1 MKNRRL
7 NLKNR
12 TFITTLAATVLFA
25 LSLCALPVH
34 AQQDGQ
40 PVTVN
45 VSKKKMAVNENLT
58 VEISTSM
65 PIDQDYFAGP
75 AFKDFVILSGPNFM
89 RSMVANYVNGQSRTE
104 QKTSITYLVQP
115 KKEGT
120 LYIEPAMI
128 SVKGKK
134 YQTQR
139 IAIEVGK
146 AIEGQQT
153 AQRMSNPAASAR
165 ENIHLVAEVSDRN
178 PYVGEPFTVTYK
190 LYYRMNIGRL
200 SVNQVPKFDTFWT
213 QVYTEADIPENK
225 MENQGYYRDELY
237 RVITYHKVLLIPQKE
252 GRQTIQP
259 LSLSMLAEVGTGQY
273 DYWGDEITRTAPYSI
288 SSAPIEINVHAL
300 PLKDRPENF
309 SGGVGQ
315 FTMKTS
321 LSKSEVNTGESAT
334 LTIDVRGTGN
344 ISQIRMPEPTFPAE
358 IERYDPKLQTSTS
371 LAAAGLSGSLN
382 EQFVLIPRVKGEYE
396 IPEIEFSYFDPDAGK
411 YVTLHAEETILK
423 VSGEDIANQPA
434 TQRPGPKAAEK
445 ANVNYLNTDIG
456 FIRLNTDL
464 KPASYQPFY
473 DRFWYTLLFI
483 LPLALIPL
491 LLLKRLYE
499 ASVDRNFPQAKAK
512 KAAHAARVR
521 LSKAKKALD
530 RKDYQAFYYETEK
543 ALYSFISD
551 KLKLS
556 RKDASIDRIHK
567 EVIAHGAED
576 SVAQELI
583 DALEACNQAR
593 YAGFAPSQAETDY
606 QIAAKAIVNVNKSIK
621 G

>member
-1 MKNRRL
+1 M
-7 NLKNR
+7 KNR
-12 TFITTLAATVLFA
+12 TFFTTTLAAIMLFA
-25 LSLCALPVH
+25 LSCSLPIY
-34 AQQDGQ
+34 AQDGGQ

-45 VSKKKMAVNENLT
+45 VSKKKMAVNENLIM
-58 VEISTSM
+58 EISTSLPM
-65 PIDQDYFAGP
+65 DQDYFAGP
-75 AFKDFVILSGPNFM
+75 AFENFTILTGPNFM
-89 RSMVANYVNGQSRTE
+89 RSMVANFVNGQSRTE
-104 QKTSITYLVQP
+104 QKTTITYLVQP

-128 SVKGKK
+128 SAKGKK

-153 AQRMSNPAASAR
+153 AQRMSNPATSAR

-213 QVYTEADIPENK
+213 QVYTETDIPENK
-225 MENQGYYRDELY
+225 MDNQGYYRDELY

-259 LSLSMLAEVGTGQY
+259 LSLSMLTEVGTGQY

-288 SSAPIEINVHAL
+288 SSAPIEINVQPL

-321 LSKSEVNTGESAT
+321 LSKPKVNTGESVT
-334 LTIDVRGTGN
+334 LTIDVLGSGN

-371 LAAAGLSGSLN
+371 LAATGLRGSLN
-382 EQFVLIPRVKGEYE
+382 EQFILIPRVKGEYR

-411 YVTLHAEETILK
+411 YVTLHSEETILK
-423 VSGEDIANQPA
+423 VSGEDVASQT

-464 KPASYQPFY
+464 KPSSYQPFY
-473 DRFWYTLLFI
+473 DRFWYILLFV
-483 LPLALIPL
+483 LPLVLIPL
-491 LLLKRLYE
+491 LLLKRLYD
-499 ASVDRNFPQAKAK
+499 ASVDRNSPQAKAK
-512 KAAHAARVR
+512 KAAHAARAR
-521 LSKAKKALD
+521 LGKAKKALD

-543 ALYSFISD
+543 VLYSFISD

-556 RKDASIDRIHK
+556 RKDASIDRIYK

-576 SVAQELI
+576 TVAQELI

-593 YAGFAPSQAETDY
+593 YAGFDPSRAETDY
-606 QIAAKAIVNVNKSIK
+606 QNATKAIVNVNKSIK

>member
-1 MKNRRL
+1 M
-7 NLKNR
+7 KNR
-12 TFITTLAATVLFA
+12 TFITILAATVLFA
-25 LSLCALPVH
+25 LSLCALPVY

-58 VEISTSM
+58 VEISTSLPM
-65 PIDQDYFAGP
+65 DQDYFAGP
-75 AFKDFVILSGPNFM
+75 AFADFIVLSGPNFM
-89 RSMVANYVNGQSRTE
+89 RSMVANYMNGQSRTE
-104 QKTSITYLVQP
+104 QKTSITYLIQP

-153 AQRMSNPAASAR
+153 AQRMSNPTASAR
-165 ENIHLVAEVSDRN
+165 ENIHLVAEVSDLN

-200 SVNQVPKFDTFWT
+200 SVNQIPKFDTFWT

-225 MENQGYYRDELY
+225 AENRGYYRDELY
-237 RVITYHKVLLIPQKE
+237 HVVTYYKVLLIPQKE
-252 GRQTIQP
+252 GKHTIQP

-288 SSAPIEINVHAL
+288 SSIPIEINVQAL

-321 LSKSEVNTGESAT
+321 LSKSEVNTGESST

-371 LAAAGLSGSLN
+371 LAAASLRGALN
-382 EQFVLIPRVKGEYE
+382 EQFVLIPRVKGEYK

-423 VSGEDIANQPA
+423 VSGEDITNQSA

-445 ANVNYLNTDIG
+445 TNVNYLSTDIG

-464 KPASYQPFY
+464 KPASYRPFY
-473 DRFWYTLLFI
+473 DGFWYTLLFV

-499 ASVDRNFPQAKAK
+499 ASVDRNSPQAKAK
-512 KAAHAARVR
+512 RAVHAARAR

-530 RKDYQAFYYETEK
+530 RKDYQAFYRETEK

>member
-1 MKNRRL
+1 MKNE
-7 NLKNR
+7 
-12 TFITTLAATVLFA
+12 TFITTLAATMLLA
-25 LSLCALPVH
+25 LSFCALPIH

-89 RSMVANYVNGQSRTE
+89 RSMVANFVNGQSRTE
-104 QKTSITYLVQP
+104 QKTSITYFVQP

-146 AIEGQQT
+146 AIEGQQA

-165 ENIHLVAEVSDRN
+165 ENVHLVAEVSDRN
-178 PYVGEPFTVTYK
+178 PYIGEPFTVTYK

-225 MENQGYYRDELY
+225 TENQGYYRDELY
-237 RVITYHKVLLIPQKE
+237 HVITYHKVLLIPQKE

-288 SSAPIEINVHAL
+288 SSAPIEINVQ
-300 PLKDRPENF
+300 PIPQKDRPGNF

-321 LSKSEVNTGESAT
+321 LSKSEVNAGESIT
-334 LTIDVRGTGN
+334 LTIDVQGTGN

-371 LAAAGLSGSLN
+371 LGATGLRGSLN
-382 EQFVLIPRVKGEYE
+382 EQFVLIPRVKGEYK

-411 YVTLHAEETILK
+411 YVTLHSEEMTLK
-423 VSGEDIANQPA
+423 VSGEGIATQPA
-434 TQRPGPKAAEK
+434 TQRPGPKTAEK
-445 ANVNYLNTDIG
+445 TNVNYLNTDIG
-456 FIRLNTDL
+456 FIQLNTDL

-473 DRFWYTLLFI
+473 DRFWYMLLFV

-499 ASVDRNFPQAKAK
+499 ASVDRNSPQAKAK
-512 KAAHAARVR
+512 KAAHAARTR
-521 LSKAKKALD
+521 LGKAKKALD

-556 RKDASIDRIHK
+556 RKDASIARIHK

-593 YAGFAPSQAETDY
+593 YAGFEPSRAETDY
-606 QIAAKAIVNVNKSIK
+606 QNATKAIVNVNKSIK

>member
-1 MKNRRL
+1 MKNRRHI
-7 NLKNR
+7 LKNG
-12 TFITTLAATVLFA
+12 TFTTMAAIMLFA
-25 LSLCALPVH
+25 WSFCVH
-34 AQQDGQ
+34 PAYAQEDGQ

-58 VEISTSM
+58 VEISTSL
-65 PIDQDYFAGP
+65 PLDQDHFAGP
-75 AFKDFVILSGPNFM
+75 AFEDFVILSGPNFM
-89 RSMVANYVNGQSRTE
+89 RSMVASYVNGQGRTE
-104 QKTSITYLVQP
+104 QKTTITYLVQP
-115 KKEGT
+115 KKEGM
-120 LYIEPAMI
+120 LHIEPAMV
-128 SVKGKK
+128 SSKGKK

-139 IAIEVGK
+139 TPIEVGK

-153 AQRMSNPAASAR
+153 AQRLSNPAASAR
-165 ENIHLVAEVSDRN
+165 ENVHLVAEVSDRS

-190 LYYRMNIGRL
+190 LYFRMNIGRL
-200 SVNQVPKFDTFWT
+200 SVNQIPKFDTFWT
-213 QVYTEADIPENK
+213 QVYTETDIPENK
-225 MENQGYYRDELY
+225 AENRGYYRDELY
-237 RVITYHKVLLIPQKE
+237 NVVTYYKVLLIPQKE

-273 DYWGDEITRTAPYSI
+273 DYWGDEITRTAQYSV
-288 SSAPIEINVHAL
+288 SSIPIEINVQPL
-300 PLKDRPENF
+300 PEKGRPENF
-309 SGGVGQ
+309 SGGVGR
-315 FTMKTS
+315 FTMKAS
-321 LSKSEVNTGESAT
+321 LSKPAVNTGESAT
-334 LTIDVRGTGN
+334 LTIDVQGAGN
-344 ISQIRMPEPTFPAE
+344 ISQIRMPEPSFPSE

-371 LAAAGLSGSLN
+371 LAASGLRGSLN
-382 EQFVLIPRVKGEYE
+382 EQFVLIPRVKGEYK

-411 YVTLHAEETILK
+411 YTTLHSDEIILK
-423 VSGEDIANQPA
+423 VSGEGISNQSVS
-434 TQRPGPKAAEK
+434 QRPGPKAAEK
-445 ANVNYLNTDIG
+445 TNVDYLNTDIG

-473 DRFWYTLLFI
+473 DRFWYMLLFV

-499 ASVDRNFPQAKAK
+499 ASIDRNSPQAKAK
-512 KAAHAARVR
+512 KAAHAARIR

-530 RKDYQAFYYETEK
+530 RKDYQSFYYEAEK

-567 EVIAHGAED
+567 EIIAHGAED

-593 YAGFAPSQAETDY
+593 YAGFAPSQAESDY
-606 QIAAKAIVNVNKSIK
+606 QNAAKAIVNVNKSIK

>member
-1 MKNRRL
+1 MKNRRH

-12 TFITTLAATVLFA
+12 TFTILAAIMLPA
-25 LSLCALPVH
+25 LSFCTLPIY

-58 VEISTSM
+58 VEIATSL
-65 PIDQDYFAGP
+65 PLDQDHFAGP
-75 AFKDFVILSGPNFM
+75 AFGDFVILSGPNFM
-89 RSMVANYVNGQSRTE
+89 RSMIANYVNGQGRTE
-104 QKTSITYLVQP
+104 QKTTITYLVQP

-120 LYIEPAMI
+120 LYIEPAMV
-128 SVKGKK
+128 SSKGKK

-153 AQRMSNPAASAR
+153 AQRMSNPSTSAR

-178 PYVGEPFTVTYK
+178 PYMGEPFTIAYK
-190 LYYRMNIGRL
+190 LYFRMNIGRL
-200 SVNQVPKFDTFWT
+200 SVNQIPKFDTFWT
-213 QVYTEADIPENK
+213 QAYTESDIPENK
-225 MENQGYYRDELY
+225 MENRGYYRDELY
-237 RVITYHKVLLIPQKE
+237 NVVTYHKVLLIPQKE

-259 LSLSMLAEVGTGQY
+259 LSLSMLTEVGTGQY
-273 DYWGDEITRTAPYSI
+273 DYWGDEITRTAQYSV
-288 SSAPIEINVHAL
+288 SSQPIEISVRPL
-300 PLKDRPENF
+300 PVQGRPENF

-315 FTMKTS
+315 FTMKTA
-321 LSKSEVNTGESAT
+321 LSKSEVNAGESVT
-334 LTIDVRGTGN
+334 LTIDVQGAGN

-371 LAAAGLSGSLN
+371 LAATGLRGSLN
-382 EQFVLIPRVKGEYE
+382 EQFVLIPRVKGEYK

-411 YVTLHAEETILK
+411 YVTLHSEEMTLK
-423 VSGEDIANQPA
+423 VSGEDIANQSA
-434 TQRPGPKAAEK
+434 AQRPGPKAAEK
-445 ANVNYLNTDIG
+445 TNVNYLSTDIG

-473 DRFWYTLLFI
+473 DRFWYMLLFI

-499 ASVDRNFPQAKAK
+499 ASVDRNSPQAKAK
-512 KAAHAARVR
+512 KAGHAARLR

-530 RKDYQAFYYETEK
+530 RKDYQAFYSETEK

-576 SVAQELI
+576 TVAQELI

-593 YAGFAPSQAETDY
+593 YAGFDPSRAETDY
-606 QIAAKAIVNVNKSIK
+606 QNATKAIVNVNKSIK
-621 G
+621 D